1 MNWADL
7 STEEDEAVPSHLRK
21 ITGVLDFLNWA
32 TADDAAEADKL
43 GEDDLVLMLDAHD
56 VWLQLPPSVLIE
68 RYFATN
74 ERANQRPLHD
84 HPHLSSERPLQ
95 TIIASSQKRCNAPR
109 NIFSDLNCNSVPE
122 SPLPDNVYGFFTDS
136 VFADAHYDRP
146 RYLNSGSFM
155 GPAGD
160 MRAYFQRVNDRM
172 TEYLAQVQKEDD
184 LSGDQGIFAEIWG
197 EQEVFRN
204 EQAALSASSEENEKD
219 SIRLRDESS
228 EFEYHLGLD
237 YTQGLFY
244 PTCWS
249 EHGGSFVPL
258 EDSSL
263 VTQAS
268 SKAGVT
274 PPRINDLPTDIRRAD
289 APLSLLSDSTTSW
302 SSVPLFVD
310 FWTTSIPVAIHHN
323 AWKDGLKSRRKTWWD
338 RTWFFPF
345 LRELLE
351 ARMVMQGGRNG
362 SVPVAELGARNG
374 SLLVWPYPAVEGA
387 RAAILF
393 GRERLRSANWEMV
406 CENTDEEDGVGL
418 RWYEEV
424 LRDGKGGILL

>member
-7 STEEDEAVPSHLRK
+7 STEADEAVPSHLRK
-21 ITGVLDFLNWA
+21 ITGVLDFLDWA
-32 TADDAAEADKL
+32 TGDDAAEADKL

-74 ERANQRPLHD
+74 ERANQRLLHD
-84 HPHLSSERPLQ
+84 HPHLSSEMPLQ

-172 TEYLAQVQKEDD
+172 TEYLSQVQKEDD

-204 EQAALSASSEENEKD
+204 EQAALSASNPEEKD
-219 SIRLRDESS
+219 SIRQRYQSS
-228 EFEYHLGLD
+228 KFEYHLGLD
-237 YTQGLFY
+237 YTQELFY

-249 EHGGSFVPL
+249 ENGGSFVPL

-263 VTQAS
+263 VSQAS
-268 SKAGVT
+268 SKAGVS
-274 PPRINDLPTDIRRAD
+274 PSRIEDLPTNIHRAD
-289 APLSLLSDSTTSW
+289 APLSLLSNSTTRW

-351 ARMVMQGGRNG
+351 ARMVMQEDVNATL
-362 SVPVAELGARNG
+362 PVAEVGAGNG
-374 SLLVWPYPAVEGA
+374 SLLVWPYPTGEEGA
-387 RAAILF
+387 RAAMLF
-393 GRERLRSANWEMV
+393 GRSPQL
-406 CENTDEEDGVGL
+406 
-418 RWYEEV
+418 V
-424 LRDGKGGILL
+424 LAH